1 MRGEKKMNNRISFA
15 VIVVAL
21 GGIVLLSGCAT
32 ISRVNL
38 VKKGVVSV
46 SAVPSEKVN
55 ILWPIVYQDDSG
67 YLAYGA
73 VQRRWQGGSLLRS
86 HVDVSVVS
94 PDGSVV
100 YEGRTRD
107 MYVPRRIPG
116 KGINWLRFR
125 LPLPVKVSDGYRVK
139 MKAHSGNCR
148 K

>member
-55 ILWPIVYQDDSG
+55 ILWPIVYQND
-67 YLAYGA
+67 
-73 VQRRWQGGSLLRS
+73 
-86 HVDVSVVS
+86 
-94 PDGSVV
+94 
-100 YEGRTRD
+100 
-107 MYVPRRIPG
+107 
-116 KGINWLRFR
+116 
-125 LPLPVKVSDGYRVK
+125 
-139 MKAHSGNCR
+139 
-148 K
+148 